1 MTLRIGTRGSPLAL
15 IQAEMVKSALLAA
28 HGWAPERVEIVTIS
42 TRGDRNRTAPL
53 TEMGGKA
60 VWTKELDRALLAG
73 DTHISVNSMK
83 DVESE
88 RPDGVRIAATLPR
101 EDVRDCLI
109 GAASLDALRQGAIIG
124 TASPRRAAQMRSLRP
139 DLQTVLLRGNVAT
152 RLAAVGDGKVD
163 ATLLAMAGL
172 NRLGMSDRGA
182 PVAIDTLLPAPAQ
195 GAIGIDCRADD
206 AETAALLTD
215 IDDAPTSAAVA
226 LERAFTAA
234 LGGDCHSPVAAH
246 ASPEGEAFD
255 FRAELYSEDG
265 SERIGERRTLAR
277 GATGDA
283 ADLARAMLAGAPRSI
298 AGLFDA

>member
-28 HGWAPERVEIVTIS
+28 HGWAPEQVEIVTIS

-73 DTHISVNSMK
+73 DTQISVNSMK

-109 GAASLDALRQGAIIG
+109 GAESLDDLKQGAIIG
-124 TASPRRAAQMRSLRP
+124 TASPRRAAQVRSLRP
-139 DLQTVLLRGNVAT
+139 DLQTTLLRGNVAT
-152 RLAAVGDGKVD
+152 RLAAVGEGKVD

-172 NRLGMSDRGA
+172 NRLGMSDKGA
-182 PVAIDTLLPAPAQ
+182 PVSTDTLLPAPSQ

-206 AETAALLTD
+206 EETAALLAG
-215 IDDAPTSAAVA
+215 IDDAPTSAAIA

-246 ASPEGEAFD
+246 ASPDGDGFD
-255 FRAELYSEDG
+255 FKAELYSEDG
-265 SERIGERRTLAR
+265 SERICERRALSR

-283 ADLARAMLAGAPRSI
+283 ADLARAMLAGAPSSI